1 MKKVLVFTL
10 LILGICVVVLSRR
23 ENPQDDIDRIF
34 DTGHYKRFPK
44 PNLKPASLKEKAP
57 EIKVLQKILDRY
69 DEIYQENDD
78 FCRRANSV
86 RDSLSIDG
94 RVAYSCLMLWECKGN
109 PYKVG
114 DTNLSDHAYGSLQIR
129 QPALTDLIRRRGF
142 NKNLSDFVG
151 DSEDALVN
159 SVEAFHEYTAIYL
172 KKGETRNL
180 NAWLNTWNGGPKGT
194 TKKSK
199 YTEKVRR
206 SLSNFHN

>member
-1 MKKVLVFTL
+1 M
-10 LILGICVVVLSRR
+10 LGICVVVLNQR

-34 DTGHYKRFPK
+34 NTGNYKRFPK
-44 PNLKPASLKEKAP
+44 PVLKPASLKRDAG
-57 EIKVLQKILDRY
+57 IKVLQKILDRY
-69 DEIYQENDD
+69 DKIYQENDD
-78 FCRRANSV
+78 FCRRANSM
-86 RDSLSIDG
+86 RDSLNIDG
-94 RVAYSCLMLWECKGN
+94 RVVYSCLMFCESAGD

-114 DTNLSDHAYGSLQIR
+114 DTNLRHHAYGSLQIR

-151 DSEDALVN
+151 DSEDALMN

-172 KKGETRNL
+172 KNGETRNL

-199 YTEKVRR
+199 YTEKVRER
-206 SLSNFHN
+206 LSNFHH